1 MGNKMKNINLS
12 ILIIFILNLFNIN
25 ANANNL
31 TIDNLNSKFLIF
43 IEKEFLN
50 YQINVKNE
58 NNQIYIFD
66 KKNNKY
72 FVELNLLTN
81 SYSNQTNENQKA
93 IPILK
98 VKDNNNLYLTSSR
111 TLQSYT
117 NFDLLEIENISK
129 ILVLDT
135 INKLSLKGI
144 YFSKFDDLIK
154 DNNIKKIKLTLIG
167 FSDCENDNIIDIM
180 IKEFPG
186 YHHVEIG
193 SSNTFKINTY
203 NYFTDST
210 IQKIKKWIN
219 LVMFENNFISTDYF
233 SKINKNTFDLVKVTK
248 EKFINSCY

>member
-1 MGNKMKNINLS
+1 MNNINFS
-12 ILIIFILNLFNIN
+12 VLIIFVLSLFNIN
-25 ANANNL
+25 ANAKNL
-31 TIDNLNSKFLIF
+31 SIDNLNSKFLIF

-50 YQINVKNE
+50 YQINVKSE

-154 DNNIKKIKLTLIG
+154 DNNIKKL
-167 FSDCENDNIIDIM
+167 S
-180 IKEFPG
+180 
-186 YHHVEIG
+186 
-193 SSNTFKINTY
+193 
-203 NYFTDST
+203 
-210 IQKIKKWIN
+210 
-219 LVMFENNFISTDYF
+219 
-233 SKINKNTFDLVKVTK
+233 
-248 EKFINSCY
+248 

>member
-1 MGNKMKNINLS
+1 MNKINFS
-12 ILIIFILNLFNIN
+12 IIIIFLLNLLNIN
-25 ANANNL
+25 AGAS
-31 TIDNLNSKFLIF
+31 NLNIDDLHNKFLIF

-50 YQINVKNE
+50 YQISVKNDKSG
-58 NNQIYIFD
+58 IHIID

-72 FVELNLLTN
+72 FLELNLLTN
-81 SYSNQTNENQKA
+81 FNLDQTNKHQKV

-98 VKDNNNLYLTSSR
+98 VKDNNDLYLTSAR
-111 TLQSYT
+111 TLQSNT

-129 ILVLDT
+129 FLVIDT
-135 INKLSLKGI
+135 INKLSAKGI

-167 FSDCENDNIIDIM
+167 FSDCENDNLIDIM

-219 LVMFENNFISTDYF
+219 LIMFENDFISTDYF
-233 SKINKNTFDLVKVTK
+233 SKIHKNNFDLVKVTK
-248 EKFINSCY
+248 MKFINSCH

>member
-1 MGNKMKNINLS
+1 MNNINFS
-12 ILIIFILNLFNIN
+12 ILIIFILSLFNIN
-25 ANANNL
+25 VNAKNL

-81 SYSNQTNENQKA
+81 SYSNQTNENRKA

-98 VKDNNNLYLTSSR
+98 VKDNNNLYL
-111 TLQSYT
+111 
-117 NFDLLEIENISK
+117 
-129 ILVLDT
+129 LVLDT

-219 LVMFENNFISTDYF
+219 LVMFENNFTSTDYF